1 MAREWLR
8 NLRTNKGFTQAEMAR
23 RLGIS
28 RQYYYY
34 IEKGDRMESLD
45 LDTANK
51 LSKIFKIN
59 VAAVCKYEEAL
70 KKG

>member
-51 LSKIFKIN
+51 LAKIFKIN